1 MWTHLLVALGLVFVL
16 EGILPFISPNGLRRT
31 LLQLVQL
38 PNRVLRIIGLS
49 SMLSGLLIIYLFHR

>member
-16 EGILPFISPNGLRRT
+16 EGILPFVNPNGLRRM
-31 LLQLVQL
+31 LLQMVQM
-38 PNRVLRIIGLS
+38 PDRVLRIIGLS